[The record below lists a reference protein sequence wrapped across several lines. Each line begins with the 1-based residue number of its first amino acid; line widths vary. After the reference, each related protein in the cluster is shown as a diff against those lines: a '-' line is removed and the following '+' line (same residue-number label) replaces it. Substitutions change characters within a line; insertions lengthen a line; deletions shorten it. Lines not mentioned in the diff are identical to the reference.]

1 MTDELFKNL
10 GVKKGEFVLDAG
22 AINNVL
28 QRADTFETIVSVEEQ
43 PYAIGFNVKSFS
55 KGYKGT
61 FVARDF
67 SSSLKNKNK
76 ELYSYWAY
84 LSKNIGALQ
93 VWDSNLFGESFREN
107 QGTKWEKRKPTKVDQ
122 KLKSD
127 LLQYEAM
134 FSQIFNLAGFLD
146 GFLEYTEGGKFVP
159 QPLDKNYEKEKGE
172 IKLYE
177 QYIYSVALAMQDQV
191 FWVDE
196 LLQSIYEI
204 FAQHI
209 ETFIST
215 KNANISVGKFSSKS
229 TFKEEKI
236 FSGEEGTLINIYRQ
250 KLKKIKKAAGNYSTM
265 ASLVSDFSKFKDMK
279 INNIRKNLYTID
291 PYTLS
296 NVRVRRINID
306 TVQFE

>member
-1 MTDELFKNL
+1 
-10 GVKKGEFVLDAG
+10 
-22 AINNVL
+22 
-28 QRADTFETIVSVEEQ
+28 
-43 PYAIGFNVKSFS
+43 
-55 KGYKGT
+55 
-61 FVARDF
+61 
-67 SSSLKNKNK
+67 
-76 ELYSYWAY
+76 
-84 LSKNIGALQ
+84 
-93 VWDSNLFGESFREN
+93 
-107 QGTKWEKRKPTKVDQ
+107 
-122 KLKSD
+122 
-127 LLQYEAM
+127 M

-146 GFLEYTEGGKFVP
+146 GFLEYTEEGKFVP
-159 QPLDKNYEKEKGE
+159 QPLDKNYEKEKGN

-204 FAQHI
+204 FAEHI

-215 KNANISVGKFSSKS
+215 KNAKISVGKFSSKS
-229 TFKEEKI
+229 TIKEEKI
-236 FSGEEGTLINIYRQ
+236 FSEEKKTLVNIYRQ